1 MGSKTFSA
9 SGGQQLT
16 DEEVVRRVLQGES
29 SLYEVLIRR
38 HNQRLYRTVRAIIG
52 NEDAEDAM
60 QEAYLLAYR
69 RLSQFRGDSAFL
81 TWLTRI
87 AIRQALARKRRL
99 QSKLEQLETEQ
110 EMTSR
115 PDNHTSGP
123 EKQTFN
129 VELRRILESAIDE
142 MPVRYRSVL
151 ILRDVEGLSTTET
164 AKCLHMTPDAAKVA
178 LHRARRRLRGLVSQQ
193 IGGTVKELF
202 PFNATRCDAVTEA
215 VLREVLV
222 RPS

>member
-1 MGSKTFSA
+1 M
-9 SGGQQLT
+9 SGGQQYT
-16 DEEVVRRVLQGES
+16 DEEVVRRVLEGEIA
-29 SLYEVLIRR
+29 LYEVLIRR
-38 HNQRLYRTVRAIIG
+38 HNQRLYRTIRAIAG
-52 NEDAEDAM
+52 DDDAEDVM

-69 RLSQFRGDSAFL
+69 RLSQFRGESAFL

-99 QSKLEQLETEQ
+99 QGKLEQLETEQ

-115 PDNHTSGP
+115 PDDHTSGP

-142 MPVRYRSVL
+142 MPIRYRSVL

-164 AKCLHMTPDAAKVA
+164 AKCLRMTPDATKVT
-178 LHRARRRLRGLVSQQ
+178 LHRARRRLRGLVTQQ

-202 PFNATRCDAVTEA
+202 PFHATRCNTVTDAVLQEILPRA
-215 VLREVLV
+215 
-222 RPS
+222 S